1 AGKVEP
7 LAGVAATLV
16 TPQASEANVAVL
28 NVTTTLHPPTVF
40 VMMSAGQAIVGGCRS
55 RTITRNVQLFVLPD
69 ASVAATVTMFV
80 PSANPLPLGGVA
92 LTLVSEQLSVAKEA
106 VENATTVE
114 QPTVVLVVTSAG
126 QSIVGGS

>member
-1 AGKVEP
+1 
-7 LAGVAATLV
+7 
-16 TPQASEANVAVL
+16 
-28 NVTTTLHPPTVF
+28 
-40 VMMSAGQAIVGGCRS
+40 MS
-55 RTITRNVQLFVLPD
+55 
-69 ASVAATVTMFV
+69 V

-126 QSIVGGS
+126 QSIVGDSLSWTITANGHVAFGKTPLLAVTVTTLLPSGKAKGEAMVAPPSV